1 MHRLAHGFVI
11 VDLEVL
17 STLRQLQVA
26 IESANGLDLFVEG
39 VIILNTFDFFSL
51 KTLFD
56 LIDCRH
62 CASPL
67 LYFMFILQVLLC
79 LFPQN

>member
-26 IESANGLDLFVEG
+26 IESANGLHLFVER
-39 VIILNTFDFFSL
+39 VIILNTLDFFIF

-56 LIDCRH
+56 LINCRH
-62 CASPL
+62 CAPPL
-67 LYFMFILQVLLC
+67 FYLLFIFQVLLF
-79 LFPQN
+79 LFL